1 MGRIDI
7 IMGSMFSGKST
18 EIIRLINQYKVL
30 KKNIMVL
37 NHSLDNRYQESSIS
51 THSNIS
57 LDCISISSFDEIQ
70 LELYKLSEVI
80 FVEEAQFFG
89 GLFDFCRKAC
99 DEDNKII
106 IVSGLDGDSD
116 RKKFG
121 EILDLI
127 PICDSVKKL
136 HALCTHC
143 NDGTK
148 ASFTLRHKDVENKE
162 QIFIGVKEFSAVC
175 RKHYLELSL

>member
-18 EIIRLINQYKVL
+18 EIIRLINRYKVL
-30 KKNIMVL
+30 KKQILIL
-37 NHSLDNRYQESSIS
+37 NHALDNRYQESSIS
-51 THSNIS
+51 THSNMS
-57 LDCISISSFDEIQ
+57 LDCTSISKFDEIKS
-70 LELYKLSEVI
+70 ECYKNAEVI
-80 FVEEAQFFG
+80 VVEEAQFFK
-89 GLFDFCRKAC
+89 GLYEFCKKAC
-99 DEDNKII
+99 DIDDKII
-106 IVSGLDGDSD
+106 IVSGLDGDSN
-116 RKKFG
+116 RRKFG

-136 HALCTHC
+136 HALCTYC

-148 ASFTLRHKDVENKE
+148 ASFTLRHNDVENKE

-175 RKHYLELSL
+175 RKHYLELAH

>member
-1 MGRIDI
+1 MGRLDI

-18 EIIRLINQYKVL
+18 EIIRLINRYKIL
-30 KKNIMVL
+30 NKKILIL

-51 THSNIS
+51 THSNLS
-57 LDCISISSFDEIQ
+57 LKCTSIREFSEIDTQ
-70 LELYKLSEVI
+70 IYQDSEIVV
-80 FVEEAQFFG
+80 VEEAQFFS
-89 GLFDFCRKAC
+89 GLYDFCQKAC
-99 DEDNKII
+99 ETDDKTVII
-106 IVSGLDGDSD
+106 SGLDGDSN
-116 RKKFG
+116 RKRFG

-136 HALCTHC
+136 HALCTEC

-148 ASFTLRHKDVENKE
+148 ASFTKRHSGVNNKD

-175 RKHYLELSL
+175 RKHYLS